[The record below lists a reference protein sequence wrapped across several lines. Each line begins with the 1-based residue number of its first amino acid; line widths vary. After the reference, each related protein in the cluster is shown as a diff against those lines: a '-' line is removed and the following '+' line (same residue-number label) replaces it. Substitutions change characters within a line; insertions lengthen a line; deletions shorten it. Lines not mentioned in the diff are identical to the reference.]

1 MKRAEPARQP
11 VDNTEVYI
19 RPSSLEIAT
28 CSVPGFLKPEAPV
41 VPSSLDPIEALE
53 TALLPAL
60 ARPPCLVAFSGG
72 RDSSAVLAAAVR
84 LARREGLPLPVA
96 LTRRWP
102 AYPDTDEAEWQEL
115 VIRHLGVTDWE
126 PLDFEENDVI
136 GPTCSPSLRRIGVL
150 WPPLAH
156 SWPPM
161 FAKAQGGSFVTG
173 EGGDEVFGDR
183 RCVWL
188 RRALWPNPTKRVVA
202 RAALSLAPRPVRRIA
217 GKRRLEREFP
227 TPWLLPRARE
237 RLYRTLAEDD
247 AREPLRWGASM
258 RWHLRQRSVAVG
270 SHNFRLLAAESDVVL
285 HEPLLD
291 PGFLGA
297 LSSRAQWLGFPGRT
311 RAMQA
316 IFGSLLPEEV
326 LARQTKAYTT
336 STVFGPWTRKFVREW
351 TGSGVDTTLV
361 DQEAL
366 RRTWAA
372 ADIPVATLL
381 LVQHS
386 WLALSGVEPA
396 HEKA

>member
-1 MKRAEPARQP
+1 
-11 VDNTEVYI
+11 
-19 RPSSLEIAT
+19 
-28 CSVPGFLKPEAPV
+28 
-41 VPSSLDPIEALE
+41 
-53 TALLPAL
+53 
-60 ARPPCLVAFSGG
+60 
-72 RDSSAVLAAAVR
+72 
-84 LARREGLPLPVA
+84 
-96 LTRRWP
+96 
-102 AYPDTDEAEWQEL
+102 
-115 VIRHLGVTDWE
+115 
-126 PLDFEENDVI
+126 
-136 GPTCSPSLRRIGVL
+136 
-150 WPPLAH
+150 
-156 SWPPM
+156 
-161 FAKAQGGSFVTG
+161 
-173 EGGDEVFGDR
+173 
-183 RCVWL
+183 
-188 RRALWPNPTKRVVA
+188 
-202 RAALSLAPRPVRRIA
+202 
-217 GKRRLEREFP
+217 
-227 TPWLLPRARE
+227 
-237 RLYRTLAEDD
+237 
-247 AREPLRWGASM
+247 
-258 RWHLRQRSVAVG
+258 VAVG

>member
-1 MKRAEPARQP
+1 M
-11 VDNTEVYI
+11 
-19 RPSSLEIAT
+19 
-28 CSVPGFLKPEAPV
+28 
-41 VPSSLDPIEALE
+41 
-53 TALLPAL
+53 PAL
-60 ARPPCLVAFSGG
+60 ARPPCVVAFSGG
-72 RDSSAVLAAAVR
+72 RDSSAVLAVAVR

-102 AYPDTDEAEWQEL
+102 AYADTDEAEWQEL

-126 PLDFEENDVI
+126 PGDFEENDAI

-161 FAKAQGGSFVTG
+161 FARARGGSFVTG

-183 RCVWL
+183 RCSWL
-188 RRALWPNPTKRVVA
+188 RRALWPHPTKRVVA
-202 RAALSLAPRPVRRIA
+202 RAALSLAPRQVRRLA
-217 GKRRLEREFP
+217 ARRELRVQV
-227 TPWLLPRARE
+227 PWLLPEARDRFYRA
-237 RLYRTLAEDD
+237 LADD
-247 AREPLRWGASM
+247 QAREPFRWSAST

-270 SHNFRLLAAESDVVL
+270 SHNFKLLAAESDVVL

-316 IFGSLLPEEV
+316 IFGSLLPDEV
-326 LARQTKAYTT
+326 LARLTKAYTT
-336 STVFGPWTRKFVREW
+336 STVFGPWSRQFVQEW
-351 TGSGVDTTLV
+351 TGGGVDTTIV
-361 DQEAL
+361 DQEEL
-366 RRTWAA
+366 RRTWAS

-386 WLALSGVEPA
+386 WLALCGVDPVNERS
-396 HEKA
+396 